1 MNVIGVIAEYNPF
14 HLGHLYQINKIKEM
28 YKDSIIIA
36 IVSSS
41 FTQRGDVS
49 ILNKWDKARIALDNG
64 IDLVIELPY
73 FYAGQ
78 SSDIFAKG
86 AVTILNYL
94 GIDTLVFGMESD
106 DINNLKLMAD
116 IQLNDKNYN
125 NIVKEYLSNGYNYP
139 TALSKAIKDVLN
151 LDIYLPNDLLA
162 LSYIKQVKL
171 INNNIDVIGI
181 KRTND
186 YHSKEIT
193 SNIVNASLI
202 REQFKNNLD
211 ISNYIPNYDTNKLYN
226 VSVNDF
232 YPLLKYQIL
241 NNINNLD
248 KFLTVDEGIDNRIKK
263 YIKNSN
269 NWDELVNNIKT
280 KRYTYNKIN
289 RMLMHILFNLTKEE
303 SKNIVIDYVRVLGF
317 NSKGRSYL
325 NKIKKN
331 KDINIITNYKDGIS
345 KLFDLENRVNN
356 IYAIIVDNKLIYEEY
371 SHNPI
376 IIDESV
382 NNFV

>member
-1 MNVIGVIAEYNPF
+1 MNVIGIIAEYNPF

-49 ILNKWDKARIALDNG
+49 ILNKWDKTRIALDNG

-139 TALSKAIKDVLN
+139 TALSKAIKDILN

-171 INNNIDVIGI
+171 INNNINVIGI

-211 ISNYIPNYDTNKLYN
+211 ISNYIPSYDTNKLYN

-269 NWDELVNNIKT
+269 NWNELVNNIKT

-289 RMLMHILFNLTKEE
+289 RMLMHILFNLTKNE

-331 KDINIITNYKDGIS
+331 KDINIVTNYKDGIS

-376 IIDESV
+376 IID
-382 NNFV
+382 

>member
-49 ILNKWDKARIALDNG
+49 ILNKWNKARIALDNG

-139 TALSKAIKDVLN
+139 TALSKAIKDILN

-226 VSVNDF
+226 VSANDF

-269 NWDELVNNIKT
+269 NWNELVNNIKT

-289 RMLMHILFNLTKEE
+289 RMLMHILFNLTKDE
-303 SKNIVIDYVRVLGF
+303 SKNIAIDYVRVLGF

-331 KDINIITNYKDGIS
+331 KEINIVTNYKDGIS

-376 IIDESV
+376 IID
-382 NNFV
+382 

>member
-1 MNVIGVIAEYNPF
+1 MNVIGIIAEYNPF

-49 ILNKWDKARIALDNG
+49 ILNKWNKARIALDNG

-139 TALSKAIKDVLN
+139 TALSKAIKDILN

-171 INNNIDVIGI
+171 INNNINVIGI

-186 YHSKEIT
+186 YHGKEIT

-211 ISNYIPNYDTNKLYN
+211 ISNYIPSYDTNKLYN

-269 NWDELVNNIKT
+269 NWNELVNNIKT

-289 RMLMHILFNLTKEE
+289 RMLMHILFNLTKDE

-331 KDINIITNYKDGIS
+331 KDINIVTNYKDGIS

-376 IIDESV
+376 IID
-382 NNFV
+382 

>member
-1 MNVIGVIAEYNPF
+1 MNVIGIIAEYNPF

-139 TALSKAIKDVLN
+139 TALSKAIKDILN

-171 INNNIDVIGI
+171 INNNINVIGI

-211 ISNYIPNYDTNKLYN
+211 ISNYIPSYDTNKLYN

-269 NWDELVNNIKT
+269 NWNELVNNIKT

-289 RMLMHILFNLTKEE
+289 RMLMHILFNLTKDE

-331 KDINIITNYKDGIS
+331 KDINIVTNYKDGIS

-376 IIDESV
+376 IID
-382 NNFV
+382 

>member
-1 MNVIGVIAEYNPF
+1 MNVIGIIAEYNPF

-139 TALSKAIKDVLN
+139 TALSKAIKDILN

-171 INNNIDVIGI
+171 INNNINVIGI

-211 ISNYIPNYDTNKLYN
+211 ISNYIPSYDTNKLYN

-269 NWDELVNNIKT
+269 NWNELVNNIKT

-289 RMLMHILFNLTKEE
+289 RMLMHILFNLTKDE

-325 NKIKKN
+325 NKIKKI

-376 IIDESV
+376 IID
-382 NNFV
+382 

>member
-28 YKDSIIIA
+28 YKDSIIIT

-139 TALSKAIKDVLN
+139 TALSKAIKDILN

-171 INNNIDVIGI
+171 INNNINVIGI

-202 REQFKNNLD
+202 REQFKNNLN

-226 VSVNDF
+226 VSANDF

-303 SKNIVIDYVRVLGF
+303 SKDIVIDYVRVLSF

-331 KDINIITNYKDGIS
+331 KDINIVTNYKDGIS

-376 IIDESV
+376 IID
-382 NNFV
+382 

>member
-49 ILNKWDKARIALDNG
+49 ILNKWNKARIALDNG

-226 VSVNDF
+226 VSANDF

-269 NWDELVNNIKT
+269 NWNELVNNIKT

-289 RMLMHILFNLTKEE
+289 RMLMHILVNLTKDE
-303 SKNIVIDYVRVLGF
+303 SKNIAIDYVRVLGF

-331 KDINIITNYKDGIS
+331 KEINIVTNYKDGIS

-376 IIDESV
+376 II
-382 NNFV
+382 N

>member
-1 MNVIGVIAEYNPF
+1 MNVIGIIAEYNPF

-49 ILNKWDKARIALDNG
+49 ILNKWDKARIALENG

-139 TALSKAIKDVLN
+139 TALSKAIKDILN

-171 INNNIDVIGI
+171 INNNINVIGI

-211 ISNYIPNYDTNKLYN
+211 ISNYIPSYDTNKLYN

-269 NWDELVNNIKT
+269 NWNELVNNIKT

-289 RMLMHILFNLTKEE
+289 RMLMHILFNLTKDE

-331 KDINIITNYKDGIS
+331 KDINIVTNYKDGIS

-376 IIDESV
+376 IID
-382 NNFV
+382 

>member
-1 MNVIGVIAEYNPF
+1 MNVIGIIAEYNPF

-49 ILNKWDKARIALDNG
+49 ILNKWDKARITLDNG

-139 TALSKAIKDVLN
+139 TALSKAIKDILN

-171 INNNIDVIGI
+171 INNNINVIGI

-211 ISNYIPNYDTNKLYN
+211 ISNYIPSYNTNKLYN

-269 NWDELVNNIKT
+269 NWNELVNNIKT

-289 RMLMHILFNLTKEE
+289 RMLMHILFNLTKDE

-331 KDINIITNYKDGIS
+331 KEINIVTNYKDGIS

-376 IIDESV
+376 IID
-382 NNFV
+382 

>member
-1 MNVIGVIAEYNPF
+1 MNVIGIIAEYNPF

-139 TALSKAIKDVLN
+139 TALSKAIKDILN

-211 ISNYIPNYDTNKLYN
+211 ISNYIPSYDTNKLYN
-226 VSVNDF
+226 VSANDF

-269 NWDELVNNIKT
+269 NWNELVNNIKT

-289 RMLMHILFNLTKEE
+289 RMLMHILFNLTKDE
-303 SKNIVIDYVRVLGF
+303 SKNIAIDYVRVLGF

-331 KDINIITNYKDGIS
+331 KEINIVTNYKDGIS

-376 IIDESV
+376 IID
-382 NNFV
+382 

>member
-1 MNVIGVIAEYNPF
+1 M
-14 HLGHLYQINKIKEM
+14 
-28 YKDSIIIA
+28 
-36 IVSSS
+36 
-41 FTQRGDVS
+41 
-49 ILNKWDKARIALDNG
+49 
-64 IDLVIELPY
+64 
-73 FYAGQ
+73 
-78 SSDIFAKG
+78 
-86 AVTILNYL
+86 
-94 GIDTLVFGMESD
+94 
-106 DINNLKLMAD
+106 
-116 IQLNDKNYN
+116 
-125 NIVKEYLSNGYNYP
+125 
-139 TALSKAIKDVLN
+139 
-151 LDIYLPNDLLA
+151 
-162 LSYIKQVKL
+162 SYIKQVKL
-171 INNNIDVIGI
+171 INNNINVIGI

-211 ISNYIPNYDTNKLYN
+211 ISNYIPSYDTNKLYN
-226 VSVNDF
+226 VNVNDF

-269 NWDELVNNIKT
+269 NWNELVNNIKT

-303 SKNIVIDYVRVLGF
+303 SKDIVIDYVRVLGF

-325 NKIKKN
+325 NKIKKK
-331 KDINIITNYKDGIS
+331 KDINIVTNYKDGIS

-376 IIDESV
+376 IID
-382 NNFV
+382 

>member
-1 MNVIGVIAEYNPF
+1 MNVIGIIAEYNPF

-94 GIDTLVFGMESD
+94 GIDTLVFGIESD

-139 TALSKAIKDVLN
+139 TALSKAIKDILN

-171 INNNIDVIGI
+171 INNNINVFGI

-211 ISNYIPNYDTNKLYN
+211 ISNYIPSYDTNKLYN

-269 NWDELVNNIKT
+269 NWNELVNNIKT

-289 RMLMHILFNLTKEE
+289 RMLMHILFNLTKDE

-331 KDINIITNYKDGIS
+331 KDINIVTNYKDGIS

-376 IIDESV
+376 IID
-382 NNFV
+382 

>member
-1 MNVIGVIAEYNPF
+1 MNVIGIIAEYNPF

-139 TALSKAIKDVLN
+139 TALSKAIKDILN

-171 INNNIDVIGI
+171 INNNINVIGI

-211 ISNYIPNYDTNKLYN
+211 ISNYIPSYDTNKLYN

-269 NWDELVNNIKT
+269 NWNELVNNIKT

-289 RMLMHILFNLTKEE
+289 RMFMHILFNLTKDE

-331 KDINIITNYKDGIS
+331 KDINIVTNYKDGIS

-376 IIDESV
+376 IID
-382 NNFV
+382 

>member
-1 MNVIGVIAEYNPF
+1 MNVIGIIAEYNPF

-49 ILNKWDKARIALDNG
+49 ILNKWDKTRIALDNG

-139 TALSKAIKDVLN
+139 TALSKAIKDILN

-171 INNNIDVIGI
+171 INNNINVIGI

-211 ISNYIPNYDTNKLYN
+211 ISNYIPSYDTNKLYN

-269 NWDELVNNIKT
+269 NWNELVNNIKT

-289 RMLMHILFNLTKEE
+289 RMLMHILFNLTKDE

-331 KDINIITNYKDGIS
+331 KEINIVTNYKDGIS

-376 IIDESV
+376 IID
-382 NNFV
+382 

>member
-1 MNVIGVIAEYNPF
+1 MNVIGIIAEYHPF

-139 TALSKAIKDVLN
+139 TALSKAIKDILN

-171 INNNIDVIGI
+171 INNNINVIGI

-211 ISNYIPNYDTNKLYN
+211 ISNYIPSYDTNKLYN

-269 NWDELVNNIKT
+269 NWNELVNNIKT

-289 RMLMHILFNLTKEE
+289 RMLMHILFNLTKDE

-331 KDINIITNYKDGIS
+331 KDINIVTNYKDGIS

-376 IIDESV
+376 IID
-382 NNFV
+382 

>member
-1 MNVIGVIAEYNPF
+1 MNVIGIIAEYNPF

-139 TALSKAIKDVLN
+139 TALSKAIKDILN

-171 INNNIDVIGI
+171 INNNINVFGI

-211 ISNYIPNYDTNKLYN
+211 ISNYIPSYDTNKLYN

-269 NWDELVNNIKT
+269 NWNELVNNIKT

-289 RMLMHILFNLTKEE
+289 RMLMHILFNLTKDE

-331 KDINIITNYKDGIS
+331 KDINIVTNYKDGIS

-376 IIDESV
+376 IID
-382 NNFV
+382 

>member
-49 ILNKWDKARIALDNG
+49 ILNKWNKARIALDNG

-171 INNNIDVIGI
+171 INNNINVIGI

-226 VSVNDF
+226 VSANDF

-269 NWDELVNNIKT
+269 NWNELVNNIKT

-289 RMLMHILFNLTKEE
+289 RMLMHILFNLTKDE
-303 SKNIVIDYVRVLGF
+303 SKNIAIDYVRVLGF

-331 KDINIITNYKDGIS
+331 KEINIVTNYKDGIS

-376 IIDESV
+376 IID
-382 NNFV
+382 

>member
-1 MNVIGVIAEYNPF
+1 MNVIGIIAEYNPF

-139 TALSKAIKDVLN
+139 TALSKAIKDILN

-171 INNNIDVIGI
+171 INNNINVIGI

-186 YHSKEIT
+186 YHGKEIT

-211 ISNYIPNYDTNKLYN
+211 ISNYIPSYDTNKLYN

-269 NWDELVNNIKT
+269 NWNELVNNIKT

-289 RMLMHILFNLTKEE
+289 RMLMHILFNLTKDE

-331 KDINIITNYKDGIS
+331 KEINIVTNYKDGIS

-376 IIDESV
+376 IID
-382 NNFV
+382 

>member
-1 MNVIGVIAEYNPF
+1 MNVIGIIAEYNPF

-41 FTQRGDVS
+41 FTQRGYVS

-139 TALSKAIKDVLN
+139 TALSKAIKDILN

-171 INNNIDVIGI
+171 INNNINVIGI

-211 ISNYIPNYDTNKLYN
+211 ISNYIPSYDANKLYN

-269 NWDELVNNIKT
+269 NWNELVNNIKT

-289 RMLMHILFNLTKEE
+289 RMLMHILFNLTKDE

-331 KDINIITNYKDGIS
+331 KDINIVTNYKDGIS

-376 IIDESV
+376 IID
-382 NNFV
+382 

>member
-49 ILNKWDKARIALDNG
+49 ILNKWNKARIALDNG

-139 TALSKAIKDVLN
+139 TALSKAIKDILN

-211 ISNYIPNYDTNKLYN
+211 ISNYIPSYDTNKLYN

-269 NWDELVNNIKT
+269 NWNELVNNIKT

-289 RMLMHILFNLTKEE
+289 RMLMHILFNLTKDE
-303 SKNIVIDYVRVLGF
+303 SKNIAIDYVRVLGF

-331 KDINIITNYKDGIS
+331 KDINIVTNYKDGIS

-376 IIDESV
+376 IID
-382 NNFV
+382 

>member
-1 MNVIGVIAEYNPF
+1 MNVIGIIAEYNPF

-49 ILNKWDKARIALDNG
+49 ILNKWDKTRIALDNG

-94 GIDTLVFGMESD
+94 GIDTLVFGIESD

-139 TALSKAIKDVLN
+139 TALSKAIKDILN

-171 INNNIDVIGI
+171 INNNINVIGI

-211 ISNYIPNYDTNKLYN
+211 ISNYIPSYDTNKLYN

-269 NWDELVNNIKT
+269 NWNELVNNIKT

-289 RMLMHILFNLTKEE
+289 RMLMHILFNLTKDE

-331 KDINIITNYKDGIS
+331 KDINIVTNYKDGIS

-376 IIDESV
+376 IID
-382 NNFV
+382 

>member
-28 YKDSIIIA
+28 YNDSIIIA

-139 TALSKAIKDVLN
+139 TALSKAIKDILN

-171 INNNIDVIGI
+171 INNNINVIGI

-303 SKNIVIDYVRVLGF
+303 SKDIVIDYVRVLSF

-331 KDINIITNYKDGIS
+331 KDINIVTNYKDGIS

-376 IIDESV
+376 IID
-382 NNFV
+382 

>member
-1 MNVIGVIAEYNPF
+1 MNVIGIIAEYNPF

-28 YKDSIIIA
+28 YKNSIIIA

-94 GIDTLVFGMESD
+94 GIDTLVFGIESD

-139 TALSKAIKDVLN
+139 TALSKAIKDILN

-171 INNNIDVIGI
+171 INNNINVIGI

-186 YHSKEIT
+186 YHGKEIT

-211 ISNYIPNYDTNKLYN
+211 ISNYIPSYDTNKLYN

-269 NWDELVNNIKT
+269 NWNELVNNIKT

-289 RMLMHILFNLTKEE
+289 RMLMHILFNLTKDE

-331 KDINIITNYKDGIS
+331 KDINIVTNYKDGIS

-376 IIDESV
+376 IID
-382 NNFV
+382 

>member
-49 ILNKWDKARIALDNG
+49 ILNKWNKARIALDNG

-226 VSVNDF
+226 VSANDF

-269 NWDELVNNIKT
+269 NWNELVNNIKT

-289 RMLMHILFNLTKEE
+289 RMLMHILVNLTKDE
-303 SKNIVIDYVRVLGF
+303 SKNIAIDYVRVLGF

-331 KDINIITNYKDGIS
+331 KEINIVTNYKDGIS

-376 IIDESV
+376 IID
-382 NNFV
+382 

>member
-1 MNVIGVIAEYNPF
+1 MNVIGIIAEYNPF

-139 TALSKAIKDVLN
+139 TALSKAIKDILN

-171 INNNIDVIGI
+171 INNNINVIGI

-211 ISNYIPNYDTNKLYN
+211 ISNYIPSYDTNKLYN

-269 NWDELVNNIKT
+269 NWNELVNNIKT

-289 RMLMHILFNLTKEE
+289 RMLMHILFNLTKNE

-331 KDINIITNYKDGIS
+331 KDINIVTNYKDGIS

-376 IIDESV
+376 IID
-382 NNFV
+382 

>member
-1 MNVIGVIAEYNPF
+1 MNVIGIIAEYNPF

-139 TALSKAIKDVLN
+139 TSLSKAIKDILN

-171 INNNIDVIGI
+171 INNNINVIGI

-211 ISNYIPNYDTNKLYN
+211 ISNYIPSYDTNKLYN

-269 NWDELVNNIKT
+269 NWNELVNNIKT

-289 RMLMHILFNLTKEE
+289 RMLMHILFNLTKDE

-331 KDINIITNYKDGIS
+331 KDINIVTNYKDGIS

-376 IIDESV
+376 IID
-382 NNFV
+382 

>member
-1 MNVIGVIAEYNPF
+1 MNVIGIIAEYNPF

-49 ILNKWDKARIALDNG
+49 ILNKWDKARIALDND

-139 TALSKAIKDVLN
+139 TALSKAIKDILN

-171 INNNIDVIGI
+171 INNNINVIGI

-211 ISNYIPNYDTNKLYN
+211 ISNYIPSYDTNKLYN

-289 RMLMHILFNLTKEE
+289 RMLMHILFNLTKDE

-331 KDINIITNYKDGIS
+331 KDINIVTNYKDGIS

-376 IIDESV
+376 IID
-382 NNFV
+382 

>member
-49 ILNKWDKARIALDNG
+49 ILNKWDKTRIALDNG

-116 IQLNDKNYN
+116 VQLNDKNYN

-139 TALSKAIKDVLN
+139 TALSKAIKDILN

-171 INNNIDVIGI
+171 INNNINVTGI

-202 REQFKNNLD
+202 RQHFKNNLD
-211 ISNYIPNYDTNKLYN
+211 ISNYIPSYDTNKLYN

-241 NNINNLD
+241 NNINYLD

-269 NWDELVNNIKT
+269 SWDELVNNIKT

-289 RMLMHILFNLTKEE
+289 RMLMHILFNLTKDEA
-303 SKNIVIDYVRVLGF
+303 KNIVIDYVRVLGF

-331 KDINIITNYKDGIS
+331 KDINIVTNYKNGIS

-376 IIDESV
+376 IID
-382 NNFV
+382 

>member
-49 ILNKWDKARIALDNG
+49 ILNKWNKARIALDNG

-139 TALSKAIKDVLN
+139 TALSKAIKDILN

-211 ISNYIPNYDTNKLYN
+211 ISNYIPSYDTNKLYN
-226 VSVNDF
+226 VSANDF

-269 NWDELVNNIKT
+269 NWNELVNNIKT

-289 RMLMHILFNLTKEE
+289 RMLMHILFNLTKDE

-331 KDINIITNYKDGIS
+331 KDINIVTNYKDGIS

-376 IIDESV
+376 IID
-382 NNFV
+382 

>member
-1 MNVIGVIAEYNPF
+1 MNVIGIIAEYNPF

-49 ILNKWDKARIALDNG
+49 ILNKWDKARIALDND

-139 TALSKAIKDVLN
+139 TALSKAIKDILN

-171 INNNIDVIGI
+171 INNNINVIGI

-211 ISNYIPNYDTNKLYN
+211 ISNYIPSYDTNKLYN

-269 NWDELVNNIKT
+269 NWNELVNNIKT

-289 RMLMHILFNLTKEE
+289 RMLMHILFNLTKDE

-331 KDINIITNYKDGIS
+331 KDINIVTNYKDGIS

-376 IIDESV
+376 IID
-382 NNFV
+382 

>member
-1 MNVIGVIAEYNPF
+1 MNVIGIIAEYNPF

-28 YKDSIIIA
+28 YKNSIIIA

-49 ILNKWDKARIALDNG
+49 ILNKWDKARIVLDNG

-139 TALSKAIKDVLN
+139 TALSKAIKDILN

-171 INNNIDVIGI
+171 INNNINVIGI

-211 ISNYIPNYDTNKLYN
+211 ISNYIPSYDTNKLYN

-269 NWDELVNNIKT
+269 NWNELVNNIKT

-289 RMLMHILFNLTKEE
+289 RMLMHILFNLTKDE

-331 KDINIITNYKDGIS
+331 KDINIVTNYKDGIS

-376 IIDESV
+376 IID
-382 NNFV
+382 

>member
-1 MNVIGVIAEYNPF
+1 MNVIGIIAEYNPF

-139 TALSKAIKDVLN
+139 TALSKAIKDILN

-171 INNNIDVIGI
+171 INNNINVIGI

-211 ISNYIPNYDTNKLYN
+211 ISNYIPSYDTNKLYN
-226 VSVNDF
+226 VNVNDF

-269 NWDELVNNIKT
+269 NWNELVNNIKT

-303 SKNIVIDYVRVLGF
+303 SKDIVIDYVRVLGF

-325 NKIKKN
+325 NKIKKK
-331 KDINIITNYKDGIS
+331 KDINIVTNYKDGIS

-376 IIDESV
+376 IID
-382 NNFV
+382 

>member
-1 MNVIGVIAEYNPF
+1 MNVIGIIAEYNPF

-106 DINNLKLMAD
+106 DINNLKLTAD

-139 TALSKAIKDVLN
+139 TALSKAIKDILN

-171 INNNIDVIGI
+171 INNNINVIGI

-211 ISNYIPNYDTNKLYN
+211 ISNYIPSYDTNKLYN

-269 NWDELVNNIKT
+269 NWNELVNNIKT

-289 RMLMHILFNLTKEE
+289 RMLMHILFNLTKDE

-331 KDINIITNYKDGIS
+331 KDINIVTNYKDGIS

-376 IIDESV
+376 IID
-382 NNFV
+382 

>member
-49 ILNKWDKARIALDNG
+49 ILNKWNKARIALDNG

-139 TALSKAIKDVLN
+139 TALSKAIKDILN

-226 VSVNDF
+226 VSANDF

-269 NWDELVNNIKT
+269 NWNELVNNIKT

-289 RMLMHILFNLTKEE
+289 RMLMHILFNLTKDE
-303 SKNIVIDYVRVLGF
+303 SKNIAIDYVRVLGF
-317 NSKGRSYL
+317 NSKGRNYL

-331 KDINIITNYKDGIS
+331 KEINIVTNYKDGIS

-376 IIDESV
+376 IID
-382 NNFV
+382 

>member
-1 MNVIGVIAEYNPF
+1 MNVIGIIAEYNPF

-139 TALSKAIKDVLN
+139 TALSKAIKDILN

-171 INNNIDVIGI
+171 INNNINVFGI

-211 ISNYIPNYDTNKLYN
+211 ISNYIPSYDTNKLYN

-269 NWDELVNNIKT
+269 NWNELVNNIKT

-289 RMLMHILFNLTKEE
+289 RMLMHILFNLTKDE

-331 KDINIITNYKDGIS
+331 KEINIVTNYKDGIS

-376 IIDESV
+376 IID
-382 NNFV
+382 

>member
-1 MNVIGVIAEYNPF
+1 MNVIGIIAEYNPF

-139 TALSKAIKDVLN
+139 TALSKAIKDILN

-171 INNNIDVIGI
+171 INNNINVIGI

-211 ISNYIPNYDTNKLYN
+211 ISNYIPSYDTNKLYN

-248 KFLTVDEGIDNRIKK
+248 KILTVDEGIDNRIKK

-269 NWDELVNNIKT
+269 NWNELVNNIKT

-289 RMLMHILFNLTKEE
+289 RMLMHILFNLTKDE

-331 KDINIITNYKDGIS
+331 KEINIVTNYKDGIS

-376 IIDESV
+376 IID
-382 NNFV
+382 

>member
-49 ILNKWDKARIALDNG
+49 ILNKWNKARIALDNG

-139 TALSKAIKDVLN
+139 TALSKAIKDILN

-171 INNNIDVIGI
+171 INNNINVIGI

-211 ISNYIPNYDTNKLYN
+211 ISNYIPSYDTNKLYN

-289 RMLMHILFNLTKEE
+289 RMLMHILFNLTKDE

-331 KDINIITNYKDGIS
+331 KDINIVTNYKDGIS

-356 IYAIIVDNKLIYEEY
+356 IYAIIVYNKLIYEEY

-376 IIDESV
+376 IID
-382 NNFV
+382 

>member
-28 YKDSIIIA
+28 YNDSIIIA

-139 TALSKAIKDVLN
+139 TALSKAIKDILN

-171 INNNIDVIGI
+171 INNSINVIGI

-202 REQFKNNLD
+202 REQFKKNLD
-211 ISNYIPNYDTNKLYN
+211 ISNYIPDYNTNKLYN

-376 IIDESV
+376 IID
-382 NNFV
+382 

>member
-1 MNVIGVIAEYNPF
+1 MNVIGIIAEYNPF

-78 SSDIFAKG
+78 SSDIFANG

-139 TALSKAIKDVLN
+139 TALSKAIKDILN

-171 INNNIDVIGI
+171 INNNINVIGI

-186 YHSKEIT
+186 YHGKEIT

-211 ISNYIPNYDTNKLYN
+211 ISNYIPSYDTNKLYN

-269 NWDELVNNIKT
+269 NWNELVNNIKT

-289 RMLMHILFNLTKEE
+289 RMLMHILFNLTKDE

-331 KDINIITNYKDGIS
+331 KDINIVTNYKDGIS

-376 IIDESV
+376 IID
-382 NNFV
+382 